1 MRKLGIDAVETEA
14 VDEGVERKVVR
25 GEKLEFV
32 QYSRKH
38 CSCFDRNCNL
48 VPVILYKQD
57 EYRSQ

>member
-32 QYSRKH
+32 QYS
-38 CSCFDRNCNL
+38 
-48 VPVILYKQD
+48 Y
-57 EYRSQ
+57 